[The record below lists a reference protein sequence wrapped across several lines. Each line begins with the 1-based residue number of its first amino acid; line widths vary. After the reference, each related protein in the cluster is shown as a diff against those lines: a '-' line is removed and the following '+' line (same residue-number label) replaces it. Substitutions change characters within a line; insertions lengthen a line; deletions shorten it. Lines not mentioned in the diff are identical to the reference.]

1 MRITTE
7 GVLKVR
13 RVSRILLL
21 LSIGLGV
28 AAPGQAAERL
38 AMPYECNLV
47 GDDVRLVPAPETFYP
62 ILGEREEQAVTA
74 CNPTATD
81 GCRTI
86 MVHRFAISCAG
97 NAVGWMDVA
106 AAVQNIGDKR
116 TWIEDGRLNVVLPTR
131 APQPARSDCFSQTA
145 NAASGLERRV
155 VLKEDCLPWSR
166 RSQIDHVILPAG
178 YAPIGELG
186 ARLEIDS
193 PEASNLQLAKADPD
207 AVWEPSV
214 EVEPYQERVESAAA
228 DNNWVTVVEAE
239 HETVLPATQG
249 EGNGLQ
255 WGWPWLLS
263 AMLVATAAL
272 FMRMRQS
279 PVPSLADPS
288 QAGQVVASL
297 LERTEGVVKGLKGAS
312 ALREVLQSELDR
324 VHRTLAN
331 VEAANK
337 DSAGDNGEREAKTAT
352 LYRALVRDLERIR
365 RIADSAAASFSGA
378 RRPTELPRTKSEAY
392 DVLGVNADVS
402 ASVLKKI
409 ADALRMSWHPDHA
422 RDEDDRREREERIRQ
437 INAAWELIADKRA
450 AV

>member
-1 MRITTE
+1 MRITTG

-13 RVSRILLL
+13 RVSRLLLL

-38 AMPYECNLV
+38 AMPYECSLV
-47 GDDVRLVPAPETFYP
+47 GDDVRLVPALETFYP
-62 ILGEREEQAVTA
+62 IVGEREEQAVTA
-74 CNPTATD
+74 CNPTASE

-86 MVHRFAISCAG
+86 MVHRFAINCAG
-97 NAVGWMDVA
+97 DSVDWMDVA
-106 AAVQNIGDKR
+106 AAVQNIGDKL
-116 TWIEDGRLNVVLPTR
+116 TWIEGGHLNVVLPSR
-131 APQPARSDCFSQTA
+131 APLPARSDCFTQTA
-145 NAASGLERRV
+145 GVASGLERRV
-155 VLKEDCLPWSR
+155 VLKQDCLPWSG

-186 ARLEIDS
+186 ARLVLDG
-193 PEASNLQLAKADPD
+193 PETSNLQLAKADPD
-207 AVWEPSV
+207 AVWEPSI
-214 EVEPYQERVESAAA
+214 EIEPYQERVESAAA
-228 DNNWVTVVEAE
+228 GNDWVTVVEAE
-239 HETVLPATQG
+239 HETVLPSHQS
-249 EGNGLQ
+249 EGNGLP

-272 FMRMRQS
+272 FVRMRQS
-279 PVPSLADPS
+279 RAPSLTDPS

-297 LERTEGVVKGLKGAS
+297 LERTEGVVKELKGAS

-324 VHRTLAN
+324 VQRTLAN
-331 VEAANK
+331 VEAANR
-337 DSAGDNGEREAKTAT
+337 DPAGTNAERETKAAT

-365 RIADSAAASFSGA
+365 RIADSAAASFSDA
-378 RRPTELPRTKSEAY
+378 RRSAELPRTKSEAY